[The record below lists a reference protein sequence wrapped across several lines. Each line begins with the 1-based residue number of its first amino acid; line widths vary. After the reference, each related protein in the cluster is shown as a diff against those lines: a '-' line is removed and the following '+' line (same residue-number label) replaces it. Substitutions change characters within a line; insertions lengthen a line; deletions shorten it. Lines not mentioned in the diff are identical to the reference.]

1 MGDKKL
7 RIKTFFKR
15 NNPKNQTIS
24 NNNNY
29 NCHGMHRRGPRLF
42 QKNT

>member
-15 NNPKNQTIS
+15 DIPKNQTIS
-24 NNNNY
+24 NNNN
-29 NCHGMHRRGPRLF
+29 CHDMHRRGPRLF